1 MAQQH
6 FTVSCTLELLLG
18 GKKIITCC
26 ISQFIIYH
34 CCQNYDISHSKIQ
47 HIHFVLTTLMTT
59 IATLENEELSPKRY
73 TERCYNLDPK
83 RNSISK
89 YQPKHLRKRGNC
101 EDSVPYRTKIL

>member
-1 MAQQH
+1 MKEECGENSSGW
-6 FTVSCTLELLLG
+6 TKEKKKSVSILEVILEKYRVFQL
-18 GKKIITCC
+18 C
-26 ISQFIIYH
+26 FPV
-34 CCQNYDISHSKIQ
+34 SKLFF
-47 HIHFVLTTLMTT
+47 FVLTTLMMT

>member
-1 MAQQH
+1 MK
-6 FTVSCTLELLLG
+6 TVQVGPRKKKSVSILEVILEKYRVFQLFSSLKTL
-18 GKKIITCC
+18 
-26 ISQFIIYH
+26 FFF
-34 CCQNYDISHSKIQ
+34 
-47 HIHFVLTTLMTT
+47 FVLTTLMMT